1 MKYLL
6 FICLLTIV
14 LPMSGQSLSD
24 KEFQNNAKYRVKL
37 LDEFMA
43 RFNGEETHEMIA
55 GEDSLKKD
63 LNLLYLMDSEMFAAN
78 RDSMQQLSNEF
89 ADSIHA
95 NRTKLFFDD
104 GQWFAEVKV
113 NCTYEN
119 KTTQITLYLRPEEIK
134 PFQHRWVIVGAQGGI
149 LALTPSQRN
158 HGLDILPNNH
168 EVGFMAL
175 PKIHLFGN
183 DKVLNY
189 SAADY
194 RTDQLTAFYT
204 MIYTGVL
211 KMNSADEIT
220 YHFLEVPG
228 FAFTVK
234 RQVRKGFNSGWLIS
248 QIKKIDDTAK
258 FTYYQKCISE

>member
-14 LPMSGQSLSD
+14 LPMSGQSLPD

-113 NCTYEN
+113 NCTYVN
-119 KTTQITLYLRPEEIK
+119 KPTQITLYLRPEEIK
-134 PFQHRWVIVGAQGGI
+134 PFQHRWVIVGAQGKI
-149 LALTPSQRN
+149 LALNPSQRN

-175 PKIHLFGN
+175 PKIHLLGN

-258 FTYYQKCISE
+258 FTYYQKYISE

>member
-6 FICLLTIV
+6 FIGILAVC
-14 LPMSGQSLSD
+14 LPMSGQSLYD
-24 KEFQNNAKYRVKL
+24 EVFQNDARHRVKL

-43 RFNGEETHEMIA
+43 RFNGEETHEMLV
-55 GEDSLKKD
+55 GEDSLKEN
-63 LNLLYLMDSEMFAAN
+63 LNLLYLMDAKMFAVN
-78 RDSMQQLSNEF
+78 RDSMLQVSKEF

-95 NRTKLFFDD
+95 NNTKLYFDD

-113 NCTYEN
+113 NCTYAN
-119 KTTQITLYLRPEEIK
+119 KETQITLYLRPEEIK
-134 PFQHRWVIVGAQGGI
+134 PFQHRWVITGAQGKE
-149 LALTPSQRN
+149 LALTPSRRN

-175 PKIHLFGN
+175 PKIHLLGN

-189 SAADY
+189 AAADY

-211 KMNSADEIT
+211 KMNSTDEIT
-220 YHFLEVPG
+220 YQFFEVPG
-228 FAFTVK
+228 FVFTVK
-234 RQVRKGFNSGWLIS
+234 RHVRKGFNSGWLIS
-248 QIKKIDDTAK
+248 QIKKINETSK
-258 FTYYQKCISE
+258 FTYYQNFITE